1 MEKFLNKNFV
11 HLHVHSDYSQFDG
24 LLNVSI
30 LVMKARKMG
39 FPALAL
45 TDHGRMGGCIKFIRE
60 CGKTKDKKGNKIEY
74 PTIKPIIGFEA
85 YIGRYLK
92 GNKQNQ
98 PDGQKGNHHLLL
110 LAKNWK
116 GYNNLCRLQTISWTD
131 GFYYSPRID
140 ITTLADHSEGL
151 ICGSAC
157 LSGVINYNL
166 RHGNYKQAKRAASIM
181 KEIFGDDFFLEI
193 MYHGIAAE
201 YVVST
206 SILKIG
212 KELDIPVVATNDVHY
227 LTRDDASSQE
237 VFMCMGRQT
246 CLTNPNHGKHC
257 YPELY
262 LKSAQEM
269 GDIFG
274 NYPEVI
280 YNSVAIADKVNSRD
294 ITDNLF
300 GKMRLPVYETPPEFE
315 TPMKY
320 LTDLAKK
327 GLVKKG
333 WDQSEKHVKRLKRE
347 LMDVKTALD
356 VNGFDFPTYFL
367 IVRDYIHWAKE
378 NGIMVA
384 PGRGSGYGSLL
395 LHCLDIC
402 FGIDPMEYDLLWP
415 RFLGFDN
422 IKYIKYNDFGLKSPE
437 NPRSYKISNE
447 EIKKE
452 LLRYLQ
458 TNCKELTDQFTSE
471 LEEMSNTFGLDG
483 KNNLIMFYEIYKYCE
498 NNVFGEE
505 NNINSIVAYKL
516 NVTSK
521 EPDGDFFPLR
531 RAYARAGYPDIDT
544 DFCYFRRQEVI
555 DYKKRKY
562 GDDYTANIGT
572 YGTMGLRSSITRVTK
587 ALDVAGAF
595 HKGDV
600 SYKTE
605 NVKKVNEILLPIPK
619 GKGLLQAKDPETGE
633 HMKVK
638 TIKDAMKCFK
648 DFNWYMNDKYPNV
661 KKHSQAVEGLIQNFT
676 VHAAG
681 VIISSDPLKDIVPII
696 RCANGVATQYPNED
710 LEEMGILK
718 FDDLGVSTLTT
729 IDETIKLIKE
739 NYDIDID
746 LNAIPIDDP
755 EVYKMYQSG
764 VLDGVFQCEEPG
776 MQAVLRKMK
785 PTEFNDIM
793 AANALVRPGPSKF
806 VPQYCSC
813 KEGKSNPDYF
823 HSSIEKHVK
832 PYLKNT
838 YGIMVYQEQIMQICN
853 ALAGFSITNGYI
865 MIKAVGK
872 KIEVLLKR
880 FKEQFISGCVKNDV
894 PEKVAESY
902 WKKCIIPFADYGFN
916 KSHSCAYSLTSY
928 WTCYLKVHYPE
939 EFMVSLLN
947 VENLRKKFD
956 LVEKYE
962 GALSTCKIKLG
973 QKEINSCGVKYK
985 IIKKA
990 DRTKGDGY
998 SVISPTLMVKGI
1010 GENAAQEVE
1019 DNAPYKDLKDLAQV
1033 ASVEGANIKKD
1044 TIGCLYDGGFFRGYI
1059 KNRHKTTGQKLDR
1072 EGLVELFDSYRKDFK
1087 VAAGKGVISQNM
1099 FDG

>member
-1 MEKFLNKNFV
+1 ME
-11 HLHVHSDYSQFDG
+11 
-24 LLNVSI
+24 
-30 LVMKARKMG
+30 ARKMG

-85 YIGRYLK
+85 YIGRYLD
-92 GNKQNQ
+92 GNKKNQ

-157 LSGVINYNL
+157 LAGVINYNL
-166 RHGNYKQAKRAASIM
+166 RHGRYKQAKKAASIM

-269 GDIFG
+269 GDVFG

-280 YNSVAIADKVNSRD
+280 YNSMAIADKVDARD
-294 ITDNLF
+294 IMDNLF

-327 GLVKKG
+327 GLVRKG
-333 WDQSEKHVKRLKRE
+333 WDQSEKHVRRLKRE
-347 LMDVKTALD
+347 LLDVKTALD
-356 VNGFDFPTYFL
+356 VNELDFPTYFL

-384 PGRGSGYGSLL
+384 PGRGSGYGSIL

-402 FGIDPMEYDLLWP
+402 SGVDPLDYGLLWE
-415 RFLGFDN
+415 RFLGFSSE
-422 IKYIKYNDFGLKSPE
+422 KYIKYNDFGIEKPE
-437 NPRSYKISNE
+437 NPNLYKISNE

-452 LLRYLQ
+452 LWLKMPTRDDDWKKQ
-458 TNCKELTDQFTSE
+458 CDDEFDEMTD
-471 LEEMSNTFGLDG
+471 TFGLNG
-483 KNNLIMFYEIYKYCE
+483 KNNLVMFYEIHMYCI
-498 NNVFGEE
+498 N
-505 NNINSIVAYKL
+505 NNIVGDENKINSLVAYEIGI
-516 NVTSK
+516 TSK
-521 EPDGDFFPLR
+521 EPDGDFLPIR
-531 RAYARAGYPDIDT
+531 RTYARAGYPDIDT

-572 YGTMGLRSSITRVTK
+572 YGTMGLRASITRVTK

-600 SYKTE
+600 VYKTE

-619 GKGLLQAKDPETGE
+619 GKGVLQAKDPETGE
-633 HMKVK
+633 NMKVK
-638 TIKDAMKCFK
+638 TIEDAMKCFK

-661 KKHSQAVEGLIQNFT
+661 RKHSQAVEGLIQNFT

-681 VIISSDPLKDIVPII
+681 VIVSGDPLKDIVPII

-729 IDETIKLIKE
+729 IDETLKLIKE

-746 LNAIPIDDP
+746 LDAIPIDDP

-785 PTEFNDIM
+785 PIEFNDIM

-806 VPQYCSC
+806 VPQYCAC

-823 HSSIEKHVK
+823 HPSIKKHTESI
-832 PYLKNT
+832 LKDT
-838 YGIMVYQEQIMQICN
+838 YGILIYQESLMQVCN

-872 KIEVLLKR
+872 KKEALLKR
-880 FKEQFISGCVKNDV
+880 FKKQFIFGCVKNGV
-894 PEKVAESY
+894 PAKIAESY
-902 WKKCIIPFADYGFN
+902 WEKCIIPFADYGFN
-916 KSHSCAYSLTSY
+916 RSHACSYSLTSY

-962 GALSTCKIKLG
+962 GALPTCKIKLG
-973 QKEINSCGVKYK
+973 KKEINNCGVKYK
-985 IIKKA
+985 ILKKA

-1010 GENAAQEVE
+1010 GEHAAQEVE
-1019 DNAPYKDLKDLAQV
+1019 DNTPYGGLKDLARV
-1033 ASVEGANIKKD
+1033 ASREGTSIKKD
-1044 TIGCLYDGGFFRGYI
+1044 AIGCLYDGGFFRGYI

-1099 FDG
+1099 FDD